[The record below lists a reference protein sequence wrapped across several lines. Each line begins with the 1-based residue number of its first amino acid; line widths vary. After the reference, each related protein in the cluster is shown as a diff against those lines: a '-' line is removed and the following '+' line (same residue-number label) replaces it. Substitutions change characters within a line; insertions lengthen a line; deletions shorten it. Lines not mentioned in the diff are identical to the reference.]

1 MTNQATVKN
10 MTVEQRL
17 AIRREAALQIDP
29 ETAEVMWTYAN
40 LADPYGIY
48 PDGEECIGRVYFARP
63 AGSDVWV
70 DFGDLPDA
78 TVKALR
84 KKQEFRRAFPEPTVY
99 RGAEELLIVGE
110 DQEQFVRV
118 RIEQASK
125 LIEKMNAALKAHGA
139 GASHSVTSTPA
150 TDKTAAPMND

>member
-1 MTNQATVKN
+1 MTSQATVEN
-10 MTVEQRL
+10 MTVEQWL

-29 ETAEVMWTYAN
+29 ETAEVMWKYAN
-40 LADPYGIY
+40 VADPYGVY

-84 KKQEFRRAFPEPTVY
+84 EKQEFRRAFPEPTVY
-99 RGAEELLIVGE
+99 RRAEELLIVGE
-110 DQEQFVRV
+110 NDEQFVRV

-125 LIEKMNAALKAHGA
+125 LIEKMNAALRTHGA
-139 GASHSVTSTPA
+139 DALSLVRSTRA
-150 TDKTAAPMND
+150 TDKTAPQ